1 MSLDLKVSG
10 IPEKRMVEF
19 KDVARA
25 LWKARKS
32 GEKVALASIINIR
45 GSSPRHNGARMLVWP
60 DGGGTLEFRVIQD
73 AIEALSTQESQYL
86 NYVFDASGR
95 PGSVGLCGGSVDIQ
109 ITVDINEF
117 TELSNAAKEALE
129 RGEMVTLASLVLK
142 GNTLSQAQ
150 NAQMLIWPNRRTYG
164 SLGDERLE
172 KQVIEEALE
181 AMGTRSSGLV
191 FVDAEENTADPA
203 LVGVHLDVLEPDETL
218 LIVGAGHVAQPLAA
232 MGSALGLRVCVVDD
246 RPEWANKERFP
257 TADEI
262 AIIDYEPVHEVLAPI
277 PFPMTPDTYVI
288 ITTWGYDL
296 PAMEQA
302 LQQNPA
308 YIGLVASPT
317 KARVLFKRLR
327 NSGYP
332 DEEIQRIMAPIGLD
346 VGAESPAEISVS
358 ILAEILAL
366 TRGKTGRPLREIR
379 GAIIDSLFSTQL
391 EHINRQNV
399 VKQPA

>member
-1 MSLDLKVSG
+1 
-10 IPEKRMVEF
+10 MVEF

-25 LWKARKS
+25 LWKARIS
-32 GEKVALASIINIR
+32 GEKVALASLINIR

-60 DGGGTLEFRVIQD
+60 DGRIVGTIGGGTLEYRVIQD
-73 AIEALSTQESQYL
+73 AIVALSAQESQYL

-109 ITVDINEF
+109 INVYTNEIA
-117 TELSNAAKEALE
+117 EISNAAKESLE
-129 RGEMVTLASLVLK
+129 RGQRVMLASLILT

-150 NAQMLIWPNRRTYG
+150 NAHMLIWPNGRTYG
-164 SLGDERLE
+164 SFGDERLE
-172 KQVIEEALE
+172 KQVIEKALD
-181 AMGTRSSGLV
+181 MGTHSSGLV
-191 FVDAEENTADPA
+191 FVNPEENGMEST

-218 LIVGAGHVAQPLAA
+218 LIIGAGHVAQPLAA
-232 MGSALGLRVCVVDD
+232 MGSALGYRVCVVDD
-246 RPEWANKERFP
+246 RSEWANKERFP

-262 AIIDYEPVHEVLAPI
+262 AIVDYEPVHEVLSPI

-296 PAMEQA
+296 PVMEQA

-317 KARVLFKRLR
+317 KARVLFKRLK

-366 TRGKTGRPLREIR
+366 TRGKTGRPLREVR
-379 GAIIDSLFSTQL
+379 GAIIDTLFSNQQ
-391 EHINRQNV
+391 EPMSSQNG
-399 VKQPA
+399 VKQPI